1 MKKNITINLF
11 GTLYAIDEDAYE
23 LLRQYIDNMKAYFGR
38 REGGDEIADDIEHRV
53 AELFSSL
60 KAEGHEAITIEDVQA
75 IIQRI
80 GNPEDM
86 GDGDADETADRA
98 ASSDD
103 GADGEASETG
113 NLFGGAKGR
122 LNAAFAWL
130 GKRRLYRDPGNAVLG
145 GVLSGLCR
153 YFGGSDPLPWRII
166 FVLLTI
172 FSVSSLAIV
181 YLLLWAFI
189 PSADTAE
196 DRLRMQGKPVNPSTL
211 NEEIMHPTNGER
223 PMPASAARGCLG
235 SLVRFVAL
243 CVAGLALLI
252 LGSLGLSLLF
262 GIGTLAYAT
271 CIGTGALLSEGIFD
285 ADFIN
290 CVVRLPVIGFD
301 LWVLAVSLLIV
312 LGLLIYGFIRLFSH
326 LRHRAVRPLR
336 PGTRIGLLIIGL
348 LAAVG
353 AITSGL
359 FLAFHTHR
367 AERLIEV
374 SANTVNGI
382 YITGYDRDRLADVG
396 WNVLA
401 LSNCNADGRIVG
413 FCSSLEQADGEDC
426 FFYFD
431 RDDRHRQMAARLER
445 TVDLPAGDYHL
456 EGLVYASGHGAYVY
470 AQPAGAP
477 LVKSGITSR
486 DVDGHGTMENVSYG
500 EACATAGVFGD
511 TLSYDRYNRLRQN
524 FEAWDVLR
532 SATFHHAG
540 GPLSLGIRCDAVA
553 GSDVREMGVKV
564 LKAVAGPA
572 PDVEAISADTAAV
585 RLPSPRH

>member
-38 REGGDEIADDIEHRV
+38 REGGDEIADDIERRV
-53 AELFSSL
+53 AELFSSI
-60 KAEGHEAITIEDVQA
+60 KAEGHESITIEDVQA

-86 GDGDADETADRA
+86 GDGDANETADRA
-98 ASSDD
+98 TSPND
-103 GADGEASETG
+103 GADGGASETG
-113 NLFGGAKGR
+113 NPSGGAKGR
-122 LNAAFAWL
+122 LNAFFDWL

-166 FVLLTI
+166 FVLLTV

-211 NEEIMHPTNGER
+211 NEEIMHPTGGER
-223 PMPASAARGCLG
+223 PMPASDARGCLG

-243 CVAGLALLI
+243 CVAGLALFI

-271 CIGTGALLSEGIFD
+271 CIGTSALLSEGIFD

-301 LWVLAVSLLIV
+301 LWVLAISLVIV
-312 LGLLIYGFIRLFSH
+312 LGLLIYGFIRLISH
-326 LRHRAVRPLR
+326 LRHRTIRPLR

-348 LAAVG
+348 LATVG

-382 YITGYDRDRLADVG
+382 YIAGYDRDRLADGG
-396 WNVLA
+396 WNVLE
-401 LSNCNADGRIVG
+401 LSNCNADGQIVG
-413 FCSSLEQADGEDC
+413 SCSSLEQGDGQDS

-456 EGLVYASGHGAYVY
+456 EGLAYANGYGAYVY

-477 LVKSGITSR
+477 LVRIGITSR
-486 DVDGHGTMENVSYG
+486 DADGRGTMGSVSYG

-524 FEAWDVLR
+524 FDTWDVLR

-553 GSDVREMGVKV
+553 GSDVREMGIKV

-572 PDVEAISADTAAV
+572 PEVEATSADTAAV
-585 RLPSPRH
+585 RRPSPRR